1 MDELAPTVSEPVV
14 MQTGTSKIKSSNPAS
29 RPFYA
34 DHEYDSLFEEARVVV
49 SHAGIGTL
57 LRASETNKPFVC
69 VPRLKR
75 YGEHWDDHQL
85 EVCEELGRRGKI
97 RYFSDVARLNADSL
111 RNPPAPRFSMAGSTL
126 ADRIVSVISGEE

>member
-1 MDELAPTVSEPVV
+1 MDEIAATVSESVV
-14 MQTGTSKIKSSNPAS
+14 MQVGTSKLKSSNPES
-29 RPFYA
+29 RPFYT

-85 EVCEELGRRGKI
+85 EVCEELGRRGSI
-97 RYFSDVARLNADSL
+97 RYFSDVARLNADTLSS
-111 RNPPAPRFSMAGSTL
+111 PPFPRFRMARSTL
-126 ADRIVSVISGEE
+126 ADRILSVLAGEE